1 MTGEVQ
7 TSVAGIVIAVSFA
20 VAMGALMLW
29 MFRVPR
35 PVTAEVARARRSLD
49 AARLILVPT
58 TGASYS
64 QRGVELACRLAEEQ
78 RAELLLL
85 YVIEVPRTLQLD
97 MPLPQAERE
106 AQQALETGREVA
118 AMHDLPVRSLVWRA
132 REAATGIVEAAKDY
146 DADLIVL
153 GLGPKEGA
161 GRSWGRTAEALLNR
175 SPIEVVFDKL
185 PE

>member
-1 MTGEVQ
+1 MTGQVQ

-35 PVTAEVARARRSLD
+35 PVTAEVARARRSL
-49 AARLILVPT
+49 VPT
-58 TGASYS
+58 TGASHS

-97 MPLPQAERE
+97 MPLAQAERE

-118 AMHDLPVRSLVWRA
+118 AMHDLPVRSLIWRA
-132 REAATGIVEAAKDY
+132 REAATGIVEAAKDH

-153 GLGPKEGA
+153 GIGPKEGA
-161 GRSWGRTAEALLNR
+161 GRGWGRTAEALLNR